1 MTEDE
6 KQIETFGNNIDEL
19 DSDKKN
25 TLLSIGEKLMSVQ
38 RLINTE
44 KISATKKETDE
55 KSKSVSENE

>member
-6 KQIETFGNNIDEL
+6 KQFETFGNNIDEL

-44 KISATKKETDE
+44 KISAIKKETDE
-55 KSKSVSENE
+55 KSKSVSKTE

>member
-6 KQIETFGNNIDEL
+6 KQFETFGNNIDEL

-25 TLLSIGEKLMSVQ
+25 TLLSIGEKLMGVQ
-38 RLINTE
+38 RIINTE
-44 KISATKKETDE
+44 KISAIKKETDG